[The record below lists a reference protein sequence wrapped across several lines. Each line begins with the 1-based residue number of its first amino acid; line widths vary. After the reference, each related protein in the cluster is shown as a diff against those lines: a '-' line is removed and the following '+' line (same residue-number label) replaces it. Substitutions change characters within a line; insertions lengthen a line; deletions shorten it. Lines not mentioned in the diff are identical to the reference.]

1 MASENL
7 ASNTITG
14 ETLAPAADLEE
25 YGAMIVRE
33 LDKAEADLEDGDN
46 QPFSGMSA
54 DVMRDIAHLRN
65 RQFDMFRR
73 HVEIEQVY
81 KIQNAASDGNDV
93 QRMTFSGIA
102 TTMRKKESATAG
114 LLNRLAD
121 FDAQLRAVMDKFDNS
136 TASNTPAD
144 SHLPEI
150 DLSTSHKTTNASQS
164 RSSHERKV
172 EPSGNRQA
180 QSLPTP
186 STNNPPQSALKTG
199 HLRSPDD
206 SI

>member
-1 MASENL
+1 MASETPV
-7 ASNTITG
+7 SISG
-14 ETLAPAADLEE
+14 ETLASVADLEE

-33 LDKAEADLEDGDN
+33 LDKAEADLEESDN

-73 HVEIEQVY
+73 HVEIEQAY
-81 KIQNAASDGNDV
+81 KIQNATLEGNDV

-102 TTMRKKESATAG
+102 ATMRKKESATAG

-136 TASNTPAD
+136 SASTASAD
-144 SHLPEI
+144 AHLPQT
-150 DLSTSHKTTNASQS
+150 DLMTSINTNSEEQLPNSQ
-164 RSSHERKV
+164 RET
-172 EPSGNRQA
+172 EPSSNIQA
-180 QSLPTP
+180 RSPHA
-186 STNNPPQSALKTG
+186 SSNDNPPPSSSSQN
-199 HLRSPDD
+199 
-206 SI
+206 